1 MLIRFR
7 VGHIAMIADVEKA
20 FLQVHLNVEDRD
32 AARCLWVRDLLQ
44 PPEGLNIV
52 TYRFTRVT
60 FGLNCSP
67 FLLAE
72 TIKYHLQGYTKHAK
86 LAKELH
92 DNVYVDNVIFT
103 ASNTEEAL
111 KKYKESKAIFT
122 EMNMNLR
129 GYLSNDDEI
138 NDAIPP
144 QDKSW
149 QLVTKVFGIMWN
161 SPGYSR
167 NRRTFLWKSGYD
179 WDTKLLSE
187 YEQEWIATVAQVNGY
202 KRVFEISPLHSHVKL
217 VVFADASTQA
227 VAACA
232 YIVAECASHLVFARS
247 KLANVK
253 EQMTSVFYDE
263 IKNRLP
269 VRRPWISFEAV
280 RNTEVIAKIPTLV
293 TAELLVTF
301 KRDVTAAIEEVT
313 DSTCTI
319 SNTIAQGCYHCTQG
333 AVSNVTCTSTKQ
345 ATRAAIRCDDKHF
358 TVPCSPEGTT
368 SQIRFTH
375 TQARLKLKC
384 TVSFGTR
391 ETSFEISEILRWVRT
406 IYETVKRIIDGESI
420 VHDEIVLSDIAH
432 IADIIFSGYKSS
444 LHYPLLLRSPLT
456 THSSGHAGFEYR
468 MSQRA
473 MTISRSRHYD

>member
-1 MLIRFR
+1 MRDMLIRFR

-32 AARCLWVRDLLQ
+32 ATRCLWVRDPLQ

-67 FLLAE
+67 FLLAG

-129 GYLSNDDEI
+129 GYLFNDDEV

-161 SPGYSR
+161 SPEDTVVIEGRFGAKSAVTK
-167 NRRTFLWKSGYD
+167 RTISEQIASIYDPMGWLTPLLVEGKLFLQFLWKSGYD

-187 YEQEWIATVAQVNGY
+187 HEQEWIATVAQVNGY

-217 VVFADASTQA
+217 
-227 VAACA
+227 
-232 YIVAECASHLVFARS
+232 
-247 KLANVK
+247 
-253 EQMTSVFYDE
+253 
-263 IKNRLP
+263 
-269 VRRPWISFEAV
+269 
-280 RNTEVIAKIPTLV
+280 
-293 TAELLVTF
+293 
-301 KRDVTAAIEEVT
+301 
-313 DSTCTI
+313 
-319 SNTIAQGCYHCTQG
+319 
-333 AVSNVTCTSTKQ
+333 
-345 ATRAAIRCDDKHF
+345 RCL
-358 TVPCSPEGTT
+358 C
-368 SQIRFTH
+368 
-375 TQARLKLKC
+375 
-384 TVSFGTR
+384 
-391 ETSFEISEILRWVRT
+391 
-406 IYETVKRIIDGESI
+406 
-420 VHDEIVLSDIAH
+420 
-432 IADIIFSGYKSS
+432 
-444 LHYPLLLRSPLT
+444 
-456 THSSGHAGFEYR
+456 
-468 MSQRA
+468 
-473 MTISRSRHYD
+473 